1 MEKFVLVYL
10 KFQLLISPKKYF
22 HLVVTLVS
30 CQKGVSMQYSGKKS
44 KVLSVPVT
52 NRVPFWC
59 TSGALCYCFGALLKR
74 VTQVQHSQS
83 YMVLCL

>member
-1 MEKFVLVYL
+1 
-10 KFQLLISPKKYF
+10 
-22 HLVVTLVS
+22 
-30 CQKGVSMQYSGKKS
+30 MQYLGKVS

-83 YMVLCL
+83 YMVLCLLLLLSQWSDFKINNKNNIMMQAISKSKSISITE